1 MDISKTQKGLLL
13 LRIGMIAEI
22 AVLIFSIIYLAI
34 SWPFITGNQESI
46 AASNLMQRANTIA
59 SISIFM
65 MIFSIIIFV
74 AGIILSA
81 ISIKRFSSAARLGAV
96 FFIIHFAMLVIASII
111 TGASPWAVYILYHF
125 TAPGHWLGVIFTFI
139 SYIFLWLGA
148 WRLSREVPWMR
159 WAKLGAQAIVINAL
173 LFIISAILS
182 NHSGNFATQIILLLS
197 MLTLIAGL
205 VTTYV
210 FTIISCKKSLEKR
223 AAQIEAGE
231 KITDDYKALK
241 RNCIIVGGIYIIL
254 LILAIII
261 PNKEQAMIKEY
272 NERLERERLE
282 TQYHNNSDDSYTPY
296 EIPAIESTQNI
307 DDNTD
312 QVATTES
319 RKICLISGT
328 VGQYPIE
335 MQLTIE
341 GNGNVSGRYR
351 YTKTGSQDW
360 IDLKGNEQDNGQ
372 TIEIYEEYNGNVTG
386 TWNIIGVY
394 SNGKANLIG
403 TMSTPK
409 REFDVILN
417 GTYQPA
423 N

>member
-1 MDISKTQKGLLL
+1 
-13 LRIGMIAEI
+13 
-22 AVLIFSIIYLAI
+22 
-34 SWPFITGNQESI
+34 
-46 AASNLMQRANTIA
+46 
-59 SISIFM
+59 
-65 MIFSIIIFV
+65 
-74 AGIILSA
+74 
-81 ISIKRFSSAARLGAV
+81 
-96 FFIIHFAMLVIASII
+96 
-111 TGASPWAVYILYHF
+111 
-125 TAPGHWLGVIFTFI
+125 
-139 SYIFLWLGA
+139 
-148 WRLSREVPWMR
+148 
-159 WAKLGAQAIVINAL
+159 
-173 LFIISAILS
+173 
-182 NHSGNFATQIILLLS
+182 
-197 MLTLIAGL
+197 
-205 VTTYV
+205 
-210 FTIISCKKSLEKR
+210 
-223 AAQIEAGE
+223 
-231 KITDDYKALK
+231 
-241 RNCIIVGGIYIIL
+241 
-254 LILAIII
+254 
-261 PNKEQAMIKEY
+261 MIKEY

-312 QVATTES
+312 QVAKTES

-341 GNGNVSGRYR
+341 SNGNVSGRYR